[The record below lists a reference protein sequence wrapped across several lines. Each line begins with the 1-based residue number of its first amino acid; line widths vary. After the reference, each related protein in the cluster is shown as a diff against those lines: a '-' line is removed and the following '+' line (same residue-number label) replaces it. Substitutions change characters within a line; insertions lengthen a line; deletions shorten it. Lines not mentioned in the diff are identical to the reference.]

1 MPFGMGLTTPIR
13 TLLIFETVN
22 MRALDEAERAAID
35 ATRSIHL
42 QAQKLLMGGAAM
54 ATGLAAPM
62 IFAASKIVQTA
73 SSLDLLMS
81 KIQNV
86 NQYSGKEMRQLG
98 DEFTRMSKSLNLAPI
113 DLAEAGYEAAQ
124 ANYRDMMDIMKV
136 AEVAGKTAI
145 ASGWEVSAKTAA
157 DQLTRLGQAFSIPI
171 SQADKMADALIRTQQ
186 VGKMSFEQ
194 IIAHSGK
201 AAANYGALAQQ
212 MGTDPLRAMQEYMAM
227 AATGTLSGLNADQ
240 MFTAMRGIM
249 VRVFTESGQ
258 KGHMSR
264 TGKTV
269 IPGSKMNQWAQS
281 LGFSGAGQMLEKKG
295 MIEFL
300 RLAKQRTGGT
310 PGALQE
316 LGFKQRELTAV
327 MSLMSMDFDRLDQ
340 VTKDIIE
347 SGGRLDAAF
356 SRNMNTWKGMSE
368 RLKAAWQRL
377 SMSWDKIVR
386 PWAAV
391 FTRILEVLASI
402 FTEMPSVVKHLV
414 VLSGVIVSLTSAILM
429 LRGVMLLM
437 VAKSEFA
444 SALKYAR
451 QFGAGDIIPRSNNA
465 ILGGYDMPGHLI
477 PGALSAKERSG
488 ASGGASGW
496 LSYLLGSVGFSL
508 SNLLFR
514 KLGNINASKFNP
526 FKKRSLFAVPNPMDM
541 QKLSGTIFGT
551 RRRDWFTSIMGATYR
566 MSRAGVDPNRIR
578 ARLAQHSV
586 AGNATGGGFS
596 GGAITVWLGNLMVH
610 LGQFVNRL
618 RTFQYAKFFTT
629 IVSALSVAM
638 NALRAFVP
646 VLKFLASRAVVLTT
660 VFTLMYAGIKDV
672 ADKVIALARSFWELL
687 LTMGLIP
694 DIMAFLQPLWEEL
707 AYHLTVVGNT
717 ILRMLNPMRLFIFIT
732 EVFKAVI
739 DAFAA
744 FVVPIVNLTASAFGY
759 LAGSLLKVHN
769 VITEL
774 GKGVFDFFSAI
785 AQGKNILSAG
795 KQAFW
800 DNRDYA
806 GKNTTVG
813 NLSTMLFDYGKDRFD
828 NIFSD
833 SGDLFGQAVDHLMNA
848 YNAYFLDLPGTD
860 KTNKDK
866 GKRKPGFDGDAMQ
879 PTRYTS
885 ALVYGTAAAYNDS
898 ITVSLLERIANNTD
912 PNKQRRTSAVQ
923 LAQYS
928 IGE

>member
-22 MRALDEAERAAID
+22 MRALDEAERAAIS

-62 IFAASKIVQTA
+62 MFAASKIAQTA

-98 DEFTRMSKSLNLAPI
+98 DEFVRMSKSLNIAPL

-136 AEVAGKTAI
+136 AEVASKTAI

-171 SQADKMADALIRTQQ
+171 DQADKMADALIRTQQ

-194 IIAHSGK
+194 IMAHSGK

-212 MGTDPLRAMQEYMAM
+212 MGTDPLRAMQEYMGM

-281 LGFSGAGQMLEKKG
+281 LGFSGAGQMLEKEG

-300 RLAKQRTGGT
+300 RRAKQRTGGT

-327 MSLMSMDFDRLDQ
+327 MSLMSMDFDRLDK

-356 SRNMNTWKGMSE
+356 SRNMQTWKGMSE

-377 SMSWDKIVR
+377 SMSWDKILR

-402 FTEMPSVVKHLV
+402 FTEMPSVVKHLI

-429 LRGVMLLM
+429 LRGVLLLM
-437 VAKSEFA
+437 VARSEFSKA
-444 SALKYAR
+444 LAVARNAPLDFYGVRDMSAY
-451 QFGAGDIIPRSNNA
+451 S
-465 ILGGYDMPGHLI
+465 MPGHLV
-477 PGALSAKERSG
+477 PGALSRKARSG
-488 ASGGASGW
+488 ASGGLSGW
-496 LSYLLGSVGFSL
+496 LPYLLGSVGFNL
-508 SNLLFR
+508 SNLLSR
-514 KLGNINASKFNP
+514 EMGSLRGRLNTSKFNP
-526 FKKRSLFAVPNPMDM
+526 FRKRSLYAVPDSMDM
-541 QKLSGTIFGT
+541 QRLSGTIYGT
-551 RRRDWFTSIMGATYR
+551 RRSDWFPSIMGATYR
-566 MSRAGVDPNRIR
+566 LSSKGVDPDRIR
-578 ARLAQHSV
+578 ARLSQHAV

-596 GGAITVWLGNLMVH
+596 GGVITKWLGEFMIKV
-610 LGQFVNRL
+610 GQFVNRL
-618 RTFQYAKFFTT
+618 KTFKYADFFSMLLNGLRLVGAQAVRLG
-629 IVSALSVAM
+629 IIFVA
-638 NALRAFVP
+638 
-646 VLKFLASRAVVLTT
+646 
-660 VFTLMYAGIKDV
+660 MYAGISDIV
-672 ADKVIALARSFWELL
+672 NKVVELAKSFWELVEQVV
-687 LTMGLIP
+687 P
-694 DIMAFLQPLWEEL
+694 VADIMEYLEPLWEDL
-707 AYHLTVVGNT
+707 AYYWDILSDAL
-717 ILRMLNPMRLFIFIT
+717 LRMMNPLRLMVFLV
-732 EVFKAVI
+732 ELFKAAI
-739 DAFAA
+739 DAIAA
-744 FVVPIVNLTASAFGY
+744 LIVPVVNLAASAFSF
-759 LAGSLLKVHN
+759 LAGSLLKVYN
-769 VITEL
+769 VLIEL
-774 GKGVFDFFSAI
+774 GKGVFDFFTYL
-785 AQGKNILSAG
+785 AQGKSVLTAG
-795 KQAFW
+795 KKAFW

-806 GKNTTVG
+806 GKSTTLG
-813 NLSTMLFDYGKDRFD
+813 NLSTMMFDYSKDRYQ

-833 SGDLFGQAVDHLMNA
+833 SADLFGQSWEHVKNAFNA
-848 YNAYFLDLPGTD
+848 YSGDSPGFG
-860 KTNKDK
+860 KNKK
-866 GKRKPGFDGDAMQ
+866 KKKPGDDDVMQ

-912 PNKQRRTSAVQ
+912 PRKQRTTPSVT
-923 LAQYS
+923 LAQYR
-928 IGE
+928 IGDD